1 MKTKNMGITIFI
13 FTCIFR
19 HKVLEYPTNYQQH
32 SQITGL
38 YFHSNLT
45 KVHSIPLHLHH
56 RFSEQTVKNLATMKR
71 NLLFAILLL
80 LLSGYHQAFAATNI
94 KKVAPTFWWAGMK
107 NPELQILLYGDGISS
122 AEVSISSNDITLQDV
137 VKQENPNYLILYLD
151 LSKAIPQH
159 FDILLKQGKKQT
171 KIPYEL
177 KQRKENASAVEGFN
191 SSDVLY
197 LIMPDRFANGNP
209 SNDIIPG
216 MLEANIDRNEPFAR
230 HGGDLKGIEKHLDYI
245 ADLGVTSIWLNPI
258 QENDMKEGSYHG
270 YATTDY
276 YRVDPRFGTNED
288 YVRLIEK
295 THERGMRV
303 VMDMIFNHC
312 GSDHPWMKDIP
323 SHDWFNN
330 LDNYVQTN
338 HDKEA
343 YFDPYVSDYD
353 KETMLNGWF
362 VPSMPDLNQKNPHV
376 AKYLIQNSIWWIEY
390 CGVDGIR
397 QDTYPY
403 ADVDMMRNW
412 CTEVMNEYPEY
423 NIVGEAWMNY
433 TIGSAYWQKG
443 SRLNFGQD
451 TELKS
456 VMDFRLMG
464 IASKAFHEET
474 GYSGGLHTIFE
485 HMCYD
490 YVYPD
495 IYNVLRFLEN
505 HDTDRFLPSMP
516 KSVDD
521 LYAFK
526 QGVTFLLTIPGIPQL
541 YYGQELLMNGTKE
554 KGDGYIRLDVP
565 GGWPGDKV
573 NQFEASGRS
582 EVQND
587 AWNFL
592 RTLLKW
598 RKGNDIIAKGKMKH
612 FMVNQGVYV
621 YERSLDGRSVLVLMN
636 GSDKEVNL
644 PLARYAEVLRG
655 KTSGKE
661 ILTGKEIPLGDELSL
676 APKGIF
682 VLEM

>member
-1 MKTKNMGITIFI
+1 MN
-13 FTCIFR
+13 R
-19 HKVLEYPTNYQQH
+19 HLFL
-32 SQITGL
+32 SL
-38 YFHSNLT
+38 L
-45 KVHSIPLHLHH
+45 
-56 RFSEQTVKNLATMKR
+56 LA
-71 NLLFAILLL
+71 LFASST
-80 LLSGYHQAFAATNI
+80 LSADNLKIEPA
-94 KKVAPTFWWAGMK
+94 FWWSGMK
-107 NPELQILLYGDGISS
+107 NPELQLMVYGKDIAGYLPSVKYPGVQLKSS
-122 AEVSISSNDITLQDV
+122 VALES
-137 VKQENPNYLILYLD
+137 PNYLLIYLD
-151 LSKAIPQH
+151 VEKAKPGR
-159 FDILLKQGKKQT
+159 FDITFTKDKKSFNYS
-171 KIPYEL
+171 YEL
-177 KQRKENASAVEGFN
+177 KARKPNADRIKGFD

-197 LIMPDRFANGNP
+197 LIMPDRFANGDP
-209 SNDIIPG
+209 SNDQIP
-216 MLEANIDRNEPFAR
+216 MRTAYKVDRNSPNAR
-230 HGGDLKGIEKHLDYI
+230 HGGDLAGIEQHLDYI
-245 ADLGVTSIWLNPI
+245 EDLGVTAIWLNPVL
-258 QENDMKEGSYHG
+258 ENDMEGGSYHG

-464 IASKAFHEET
+464 IASKALHEET